1 MTVWPNDESQ
11 IRARRGIDWT
21 IARFDSQLT
30 ALLTNLL
37 IFEFA
42 FFCAYRYAMTLS
54 LRTGAPFWFP
64 DSVLLCALL
73 LSRPRRWWI
82 FISATLPIR
91 LLVALPANSPMWF
104 LLAAFA
110 NDSLKAVL
118 AAALVRRMLR
128 NRGIRFDSL
137 HDFWIYLLAT
147 AALAPAL
154 SGIAGAASWV
164 VLGREFWPTWRNWFL
179 GDALANIV
187 LTPLLLCV
195 ALGWNK
201 LSAVKPVRFLEGL
214 VVFSGLVL
222 AVQIAHRQG
231 LRDSNLIDF
240 YHYIPAS
247 FLVLAAVRFGP
258 LGASGSL
265 SIMTVLSVVATEAS
279 QRTVFVPAAM
289 DSVLSIQLFMIVL
302 AIPIMSLAVL
312 VEQQHKTE
320 HSLRESE
327 ERFRNMANTAPVM
340 IWISGVDE
348 RANFFNRGWLNFTGR
363 SLSEEIGYGWTVGVH
378 PDQRDNCLAGYSA
391 AFKGRR
397 DWHTEYQL
405 RRADGEY
412 RWMLCSG
419 GPRFAQGGVFE
430 GYIVS
435 CFDITDF
442 KNAQESAL
450 SRQKL
455 ESLGVLAAGIAHDF
469 NNLLGSIHAE
479 AELAE
484 VELAEGSHSDKE
496 IQAIKRISIRASEIV
511 RQLMIYSGHD
521 RPDFEP
527 LDVTK
532 IVEEMLELLH
542 VSTSKNASLK
552 VDLARNL
559 PEVMAN
565 GSQIRQVVMNLV
577 INASD
582 ALANKGGEI
591 RVSTA
596 VATGG
601 PDLTL
606 PSGGA
611 LPEGT
616 YVMLRVSDTGAGM
629 TKEAQTKIFDPF
641 FTTKLAG
648 RGLGLAVVHGIV
660 GAHHGTID
668 LVSAPG
674 EGTTFHIYLP
684 CVGQPHQISQRHASN

>member
-1 MTVWPNDESQ
+1 MWPNHESQ
-11 IRARRGIDWT
+11 IRTRSGIDWT
-21 IARFDSQLT
+21 IARLDSHLIV
-30 ALLTNLL
+30 LLTNLL
-37 IFEFA
+37 IFELA

-73 LSRPRRWWI
+73 LSPPRKWWI
-82 FISATLPIR
+82 YIAATLPIR
-91 LLVALPANSPMWF
+91 LLVALPANSPTWF

-110 NDSLKAVL
+110 NDSLKAIL
-118 AAALVRRMLR
+118 AAALVRRTLR
-128 NRGIRFDSL
+128 DREIRFDSL

-147 AALAPAL
+147 AVVAPAL

-164 VLGREFWPTWRNWFL
+164 ALGREFWPTWRNWFL

-195 ALGWNK
+195 AGGWRK
-201 LSAVKPVRFLEGL
+201 VAAVRPVRFLEGL
-214 VVFSGLVL
+214 VVFSGLVFAL
-222 AVQIAHRQG
+222 QMAHRQG
-231 LRDSNLIDF
+231 PQDSSLIDL

-258 LGASGSL
+258 PGASGSL
-265 SIMTVLSVVATEAS
+265 SVMTVLSVVATEAS

-327 ERFRNMANTAPVM
+327 ERFRNMADTAPVM

-348 RANFFNRGWLNFTGR
+348 RADFFNRGWLNFTGR
-363 SLSEEIGYGWTVGVH
+363 TLSEETGYGWTMGVH
-378 PDQRDNCLAGYSA
+378 PDHRSNCLAGYSA
-391 AFKGRR
+391 AFESRR
-397 DWHTEYQL
+397 EWHAEYQL

-484 VELAEGSHSDKE
+484 VELAEGSRSDKE

-552 VDLARNL
+552 VDLAKGL

-565 GSQIRQVVMNLV
+565 GPQIRQVVMNLV

-582 ALANKGGEI
+582 ALANRGGEI
-591 RVSTA
+591 RVSTSL
-596 VATGG
+596 ATGG
-601 PDLTL
+601 PDSAL
-606 PSGGA
+606 PSGGG
-611 LPEGT
+611 LPEGD
-616 YVMLRVSDTGAGM
+616 YVVLRVSDTGAGM
-629 TKEAQTKIFDPF
+629 TKEAQTRIFDPF

-684 CVGQPHQISQRHASN
+684 CVGQVHQMSQRRASN

>member
-1 MTVWPNDESQ
+1 MWPIHESQ
-11 IRARRGIDWT
+11 LRARRGIDWS
-21 IARFDSQLT
+21 IARLDSNLVV
-30 ALLTNLL
+30 LLTNLL
-37 IFEFA
+37 IFELG
-42 FFCAYRYAMTLS
+42 FFCAYKYAMSLS

-73 LSRPRRWWI
+73 LSRRQRWWI
-82 FISATLPIR
+82 YIAATLPIR
-91 LLVALPANSPMWF
+91 LLVSLPPASPTWF

-118 AAALVRRMLR
+118 AAVLVRRALR
-128 NRGIRFDSL
+128 DRGIRFDSL

-147 AALAPAL
+147 AVFAPAL

-164 VLGREFWPTWRNWFL
+164 ALGREFWPTWRNWFL

-195 ALGWNK
+195 ALGWRK
-201 LSAVKPVRFLEGL
+201 LAAVRPLRYFEGL
-214 VVFSGLVL
+214 AVFSGLVF
-222 AVQIAHRQG
+222 AVQMAHQQG
-231 LRDSNLIDF
+231 PQDPNLIDF

-247 FLVLAAVRFGP
+247 FLMLAAVRFGP
-258 LGASGSL
+258 PGAAGSL
-265 SIMTVLSVVATEAS
+265 SIMSVLSVVATEAS
-279 QRTVFVPAAM
+279 QRTIFVPAAM

-302 AIPIMSLAVL
+302 AVPIMSLAVL
-312 VEQQHKTE
+312 VEQQHRTE
-320 HSLRESE
+320 QSLRESE
-327 ERFRNMANTAPVM
+327 ERFRNMADTAPVM

-348 RANFFNRGWLNFTGR
+348 RAGFFNRGWLSFTGR
-363 SLSEEIGYGWTVGVH
+363 TLSQEIGYGWITGLH
-378 PDQRDNCLAGYSA
+378 PDQRDGCLAEYSS
-391 AFKGRR
+391 AFEGRR
-397 DWHTEYQL
+397 DWHSEYQL

-412 RWMLCSG
+412 RWMLCRG
-419 GPRFAQGGVFE
+419 CPRFAQGGVFE

-450 SRQKL
+450 ARQKL

-484 VELAEGSHSDKE
+484 VELAEGSRSDKE

-521 RPDFEP
+521 KPEFEL
-527 LDVTK
+527 LDVSQ
-532 IVEEMLELLH
+532 IVEEMLELLN

-552 VDLARNL
+552 VDLAKNL
-559 PEVMAN
+559 PAVMAN
-565 GSQIRQVVMNLV
+565 GPQIRQVVMNLV

-582 ALANKGGEI
+582 ALANRGGEI
-591 RVSTA
+591 RVSTSM
-596 VATGG
+596 ATGG
-601 PDLTL
+601 SNSALRAGGTL
-606 PSGGA
+606 PDGD
-611 LPEGT
+611 

-629 TKEAQTKIFDPF
+629 TKEAQTRIFDPF

-668 LVSAPG
+668 LASAPG

-684 CVGQPHQISQRHASN
+684 CAGQPHQISRRHASN

>member
-1 MTVWPNDESQ
+1 MWPNHESQ
-11 IRARRGIDWT
+11 IRTRSGIDWT
-21 IARFDSQLT
+21 AARLDSHHV

-42 FFCAYRYAMTLS
+42 FFCAYKYAMTLS
-54 LRTGAPFWFP
+54 LRSGAPFWFP
-64 DSVLLCALL
+64 DSVLLTALL
-73 LSRPRRWWI
+73 LSPPRKWWI
-82 FISATLPIR
+82 YITATLPIR
-91 LLVALPANSPMWF
+91 LLVALPADSPTWF

-118 AAALVRRMLR
+118 AAVLVRRTLPG
-128 NRGIRFDSL
+128 RGIRFDSL

-147 AALAPAL
+147 AAFAPAM

-164 VLGREFWPTWRNWFL
+164 ALGREFWPTWRNWFL

-187 LTPLLLCV
+187 LTPLLV
-195 ALGWNK
+195 GAALGWRQF
-201 LSAVKPVRFLEGL
+201 AAIKPLRCLEGFAVL
-214 VVFSGLVL
+214 AGLVF
-222 AVQIAHRQG
+222 AVQLAHRQG
-231 LRDSNLIDF
+231 PQDSSLIDF

-258 LGASGSL
+258 PGASASL
-265 SIMTVLSVVATEAS
+265 SIMCLLSVVATEAT

-289 DSVLSIQLFMIVL
+289 DSVLSTQLFMIVL
-302 AIPIMSLAVL
+302 AIPIMSLSVL

-327 ERFRNMANTAPVM
+327 ERFRNMADTAPVM

-363 SLSEEIGYGWTVGVH
+363 TLSEEAGYGWTMGVH
-378 PDQRDNCLAGYSA
+378 PDHRENCRAGYSA
-391 AFKGRR
+391 AFGGRR
-397 DWHTEYQL
+397 DWRTEYQL

-419 GPRFAQGGVFE
+419 GPRFAHGGVFE
-430 GYIVS
+430 GYVVS

-442 KNAQESAL
+442 KNAQELAL

-484 VELAEGSHSDKE
+484 AELAEGSGSDKE
-496 IQAIKRISIRASEIV
+496 IQAIKKISIRASEIV

-527 LDVTK
+527 LDVSQ
-532 IVEEMLELLH
+532 IVEEMLELLN

-552 VDLARNL
+552 VDLANDL

-565 GSQIRQVVMNLV
+565 GPQIRQVVMNLV

-582 ALANKGGEI
+582 ALANRGGEI
-591 RVSTA
+591 RVSTC

-601 PDLTL
+601 PNSALAVRRL
-606 PSGGA
+606 PAGGRLRNA
-611 LPEGT
+611 AGLGYGRRHDQRGT
-616 YVMLRVSDTGAGM
+616 DQNLRSVLHDEIGGTRPGAGRR
-629 TKEAQTKIFDPF
+629 TRNCRRSPRYD
-641 FTTKLAG
+641 
-648 RGLGLAVVHGIV
+648 
-660 GAHHGTID
+660 
-668 LVSAPG
+668 
-674 EGTTFHIYLP
+674 
-684 CVGQPHQISQRHASN
+684 